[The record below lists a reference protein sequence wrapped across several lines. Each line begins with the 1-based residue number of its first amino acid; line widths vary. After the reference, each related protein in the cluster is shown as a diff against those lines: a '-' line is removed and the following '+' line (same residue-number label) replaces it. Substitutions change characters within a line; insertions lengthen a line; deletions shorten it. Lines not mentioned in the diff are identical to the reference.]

1 MEINK
6 KWEHFGNVEKETKLY
21 KILNR
26 INVKWQEIGKGDFS
40 PYHTKFACVLYD
52 NKGNNYNFDY
62 QCNTQYSRP
71 NEEDLLYCV
80 INDSFAYYDC
90 IVGDDD
96 DNIEEF
102 GNMFGYDNIKDLLK
116 AYRGCKNA
124 YNSIR
129 KMLNDEEIET
139 LREYFEELGF

>member
-6 KWEHFGNVEKETKLY
+6 EWKYFGNVEKETKVY

-26 INVKWQEIGKGDFS
+26 LNVIWQIVGQGDFT
-40 PYHTKFACVLYD
+40 PNHTKFTCTLYD
-52 NKGNNYNFDY
+52 NKGNRYNFDY
-62 QCNTQYSRP
+62 QCNLQYTRP
-71 NEEDLLYCV
+71 TEEDILWCV
-80 INDSFAYYDC
+80 ITDSECYASC

-96 DNIEEF
+96 DNIQEF
-102 GNMFGYDNIKDLLK
+102 ANMFGYDNIKDLLR
-116 AYRGCKNA
+116 AYKGCKNA

-129 KMLNDEEIET
+129 KMLNDEEIEI

>member
-6 KWEHFGNVEKETKLY
+6 EWKYFGNVEKETKVY

-26 INVKWQEIGKGDFS
+26 LNVIWQRVGQGDFT
-40 PYHTKFACVLYD
+40 PNHTKFTCTLYD
-52 NKGNNYNFDY
+52 NKGNRYNFDY
-62 QCNTQYSRP
+62 QCNLQYTRP
-71 NEEDLLYCV
+71 TEEDILWCV
-80 INDSFAYYDC
+80 ITDSECYASC

-96 DNIEEF
+96 DNIQEF
-102 GNMFGYDNIKDLLK
+102 ANMFGYDNIKDLLR
-116 AYRGCKNA
+116 AYKGCKNA

-129 KMLNDEEIET
+129 KMLNDEEIEI